1 MNLARERFFELGVGF
16 AQFSAIPDQEKYENI
31 HNIALSLELEF
42 PNYNDLKN
50 KPWWNFVPPLK
61 WFARTNGEAFRNC
74 YEIGM
79 LVYLRFLLALPPNP
93 NTRIEQ
99 INQAEEKLKNLFKL
113 ENYDLEI
120 LDDYLT
126 SLKTDTPDEVNESLR
141 GFVQG
146 FPTVFPSSDEQ
157 KIRET
162 RDKPE
167 LPLVKRTVLD
177 PDIGEEYQITLP
189 ATDVVKD
196 ALLDFDY
203 PPSGIRITD
212 IAEAL
217 AEQFAITEEQREA
230 KGKYGLVWKLHV
242 NVAAIDLLNS
252 EQLLRTRRGRIINPE
267 QYSKLSPSGTESS
280 AHPYDVFISH
290 ATEDKDEIVRP
301 LADALIARNVRV
313 WYDESELRMGDSV
326 REKIEEGLANS
337 RYGIVVLSR
346 AFFQKKWPKYEL
358 DALVAREMAD
368 KSAILPIWHKI
379 TEDEIMAH
387 SPGLTDKIALNTS
400 DFTINEIAQEIAEVI
415 LNSRGPLS
423 KKITY

>member
-1 MNLARERFFELGVGF
+1 MNFVRERFFELGVGI

-31 HNIALSLELEF
+31 RNIAFSLELEF

-99 INQAEEKLKNLFKL
+99 INQAEEKLKNLFEL

-141 GFVQG
+141 VFVRG
-146 FPTVFPSSDEQ
+146 FPTVFPSADEQ

-162 RDKPE
+162 RDKP
-167 LPLVKRTVLD
+167 
-177 PDIGEEYQITLP
+177 G
-189 ATDVVKD
+189 
-196 ALLDFDY
+196 
-203 PPSGIRITD
+203 PPSD
-212 IAEAL
+212 N
-217 AEQFAITEEQREA
+217 Q
-230 KGKYGLVWKLHV
+230 
-242 NVAAIDLLNS
+242 
-252 EQLLRTRRGRIINPE
+252 
-267 QYSKLSPSGTESS
+267 
-280 AHPYDVFISH
+280 YDVFISH

-313 WYDESELRMGDSV
+313 WYDEFELRIGDSLNG
-326 REKIEEGLANS
+326 KIDEGLANS
-337 RYGIVVLSR
+337 RFGIVVLSH
-346 AFFQKKWPKYEL
+346 AFFQKNWAQREL
-358 DALVAREMAD
+358 NALVAREMAD
-368 KSAILPIWHKI
+368 EAVILPLWHKI
-379 TEDEIMAH
+379 TGNEIMAY

-400 DFTINEIAQEIAEVI
+400 NFTINEIAQEIAEVI
-415 LNSRGPLS
+415 QNARGPLS